1 MSNQSA
7 GEQRPASLRRPEA
20 LRPGDKV
27 AVLTISSPVTQNALP
42 GGLDALRFAGLEP
55 VVYPSAHDE
64 GSFRHYLAGDDAQR
78 ASDLCAALSDPAI
91 AGILFA
97 GGGYGAQRTI
107 EAITWDTLINLRP
120 KVLAGYSD
128 VTAILEAVAAKLGWS
143 SLLSTMVA
151 TSGVQPHYSFGSM
164 LRTLMR
170 PEQAMNICYPDALA
184 IRGGSARGMTL
195 GGNLALL
202 VSSIGTDTCL
212 PARGGI
218 LLIEDVDEE
227 DYRIDRMLTQL
238 RRSGYLDGVA
248 AVITGTFDGCGEQ
261 SAIEEILAERLGDLG
276 VPVLA
281 RANVGHGCPLQA
293 FPIGVAAELD
303 ADAGT
308 LTLLDPPLQPSSAG
322 DAATNAT
329 VTSDA
334 ATTDDADSP
343 VLSR

>member
-1 MSNQSA
+1 
-7 GEQRPASLRRPEA
+7 
-20 LRPGDKV
+20 
-27 AVLTISSPVTQNALP
+27 
-42 GGLDALRFAGLEP
+42 
-55 VVYPSAHDE
+55 
-64 GSFRHYLAGDDAQR
+64 
-78 ASDLCAALSDPAI
+78 
-91 AGILFA
+91 
-97 GGGYGAQRTI
+97 
-107 EAITWDTLINLRP
+107 
-120 KVLAGYSD
+120 
-128 VTAILEAVAAKLGWS
+128 
-143 SLLSTMVA
+143 
-151 TSGVQPHYSFGSM
+151 M

-212 PARGGI
+212 PARGSI

-308 LTLLDPPLQPSSAG
+308 LTLLDPPLQPCSAG
-322 DAATNAT
+322 DAATSDT
-329 VTSDA
+329 VTNSAAASDA